1 MNKILAL
8 SISILILGISGQIKP
23 VSAKNNSIFLLAQT
37 SNLEAEAQQL
47 YQQGKYQASIE
58 LLEQA
63 IANYAVQG
71 DNYRQAAA
79 LRNLAL
85 VNLKIGEWEKT
96 SNNITSALE
105 ILNNLS
111 DTKENQQ
118 LKAAIFD
125 VKGQLE
131 LTIGQ
136 PELALETWKQA
147 EKIYQNFD
155 LLNDL
160 TKSKINQAQALQ
172 ALGLYATA
180 LTNLKEI
187 QETLQAEP
195 DSLIKAKALQSL
207 GDVLRG
213 VGQLQLSQEVL
224 QSSLEIA
231 ENLGT
236 SEQIAISLIS
246 LGNTTR
252 LLQETDTATLLYQR
266 VIEETFSP
274 ELQTQAQLNQLNLL
288 IDKKDYN
295 QATKLIPSIDNL
307 LTQLPQSQTKVYAR
321 INFAENLTK
330 LRKDARNKQNLPS
343 EISASRISK
352 ILATAIQE
360 ARNLGDRRAESSGLG
375 NLGKLYEQNQQWD
388 EAKEI
393 TEQALILA
401 QGINAPDLAY
411 QWQWQLGKILAVK
424 KERKGAINAYS
435 QAVDNLK
442 ALRSDIVAI
451 SSEVQYDFR
460 ESVEPVYRELVSL
473 LLQPNQ
479 PGENPTQE
487 NLKQA
492 REIIESLQLAELDNF
507 FRDACLDAQPVTIDQ
522 LDRKAAIFYP
532 IILADRLEVIL
543 ALPDRPLISYTT
555 NLPKAEIEA
564 TIQEMFQALTNPRE
578 RIFIDNFL
586 EPSQK
591 VYNWLIRPIEK
602 ELKSSG
608 IETIVLVPDGRFRN
622 IPIATLHDGEKY
634 LAETYSV
641 ATAPSLQL
649 VDPKP
654 LVREKIQVLSG
665 GLSEARQGFAPLP
678 GVADE
683 LEKIK
688 SQVPTEILIN
698 ESFTEPNVN
707 QQVTEKAYPV
717 VHLATHGEF
726 SSQVENTFVLTWNEK
741 INIEDLRNLLKSDTK
756 QIRPIELL
764 VLSACQTA
772 AGDDRAALGLAGVA
786 VRAGARSTVASLW
799 YVSDEGTSLLM
810 TNFYRELTN
819 PEISKAEALRRA
831 QVQVLAEEKF
841 AHPYFWSAFV
851 LVGNWL

>member
-8 SISILILGISGQIKP
+8 LISILVLGISGQIKP
-23 VSAKNNSIFLLAQT
+23 ALANYSANFLLAQAN
-37 SNLEAEAQQL
+37 NLESEAQQL
-47 YQQGKYQASIE
+47 YQQSKYQASIE
-58 LLEQA
+58 LLQQA
-63 IANYAVQG
+63 IANYATQG

-85 VNLKIGEWEKT
+85 VNLKIGELEQA
-96 SNNITSALE
+96 SNNISSALNL
-105 ILNNLS
+105 LNNLENS
-111 DTKENQQ
+111 QANQQ
-118 LKAAIFD
+118 LKAANFD
-125 VKGQLE
+125 IQGQIE

-136 PELALETWKQA
+136 PELALETWKKA
-147 EKIYQNFD
+147 EKIYRNLD
-155 LLNDL
+155 LLSNL

-180 LTNLKEI
+180 LTNLNEI
-187 QETLQAEP
+187 RATLQAEP
-195 DSLIKAKALQSL
+195 DSIIKAKALQSL

-213 VGQLQLSQEVL
+213 VGQLKLSQEVL

-231 ENLGT
+231 ENLGA
-236 SEQIAISLIS
+236 SEQIGISLIS

-252 LLQETDTATLLYQR
+252 LLQDTDTATLLYQR
-266 VIEETFSP
+266 VSTETFSP
-274 ELQTQAQLNQLNLL
+274 ELQTQAQLNQLNLF
-288 IDKKDYN
+288 IDKKNYD
-295 QATKLIPSIDNL
+295 QAINLIPAINKL

-321 INFAENLTK
+321 INFAASLTK
-330 LRKDARNKQNLPS
+330 LRKNVIKKQNLPT
-343 EISASRISK
+343 EISNSEISK
-352 ILATAIQE
+352 ILAIAIQE
-360 ARNLGDRRAESSGLG
+360 ARNLGDKRAESYGLG
-375 NLGKLYEQNQQWD
+375 NLGKLYQQNQQWN
-388 EAKEI
+388 EAKKV

-401 QGINAPDLAY
+401 QGINAPDIAY

-424 KERKGAINAYS
+424 KERKGAISAYS

-473 LLQPNQ
+473 LLLPNEL
-479 PGENPTQE
+479 GETPTQE

-492 REIIESLQLAELDNF
+492 REIIESLQVAELDNF
-507 FRDACLDAQPVTIDQ
+507 FRDACLNAQPVTIDQ
-522 LDRKAAIFYP
+522 LDQQAAIFYP
-532 IILADRLEVIL
+532 IILEDRLEVIL
-543 ALPDRPLISYTT
+543 ALPNRPLISYTT
-555 NLPKAEIEA
+555 NLPKTEIES
-564 TIQEMFQALTNPRE
+564 TILKMFQALTNPRE
-578 RIFIDNFL
+578 RRFIEKFL
-586 EPSQK
+586 EPSQEI
-591 VYNWLIRPIEK
+591 YNWLIRPIEK
-602 ELKSSG
+602 ELKASG
-608 IETIVLVPDGRFRN
+608 IKTIVLVPDGRFRN

-654 LVREKIQVLSG
+654 LARENIQVLSG
-665 GLSEARQGFAPLP
+665 GLSEARQGFSPLP
-678 GVADE
+678 GVEFE
-683 LEKIK
+683 LERIK
-688 SQVPTEILIN
+688 AQVPTEILIN

-707 QQVTEKAYPV
+707 QQITEKAYPV

-726 SSQVENTFVLTWNEK
+726 SSQVEDTFILTWNDK

-786 VRAGARSTVASLW
+786 VRAGARSTLASLW

>member
-23 VSAKNNSIFLLAQT
+23 ASAKNNSIFLLAQT
-37 SNLEAEAQQL
+37 TNLEAEAQQL

-63 IANYAVQG
+63 IANYAAQG
-71 DNYRQAAA
+71 DNYRQATA

-96 SNNITSALE
+96 SNNIISALD

-111 DTKENQQ
+111 ETKQNQQ
-118 LKAAIFD
+118 LKAATFD
-125 VKGQLE
+125 IKGQLE

-147 EKIYQNFD
+147 AEIYRNFD
-155 LLNDL
+155 LLSDL

-180 LTNLKEI
+180 LTNLNEI
-187 QETLQAEP
+187 RETLQAEP

-213 VGQLQLSQEVL
+213 VGQLQLSQELL

-231 ENLGT
+231 ENLGA

-252 LLQETDTATLLYQR
+252 LLQETDTASLLYQR

-288 IDKKDYN
+288 IDQKDYDR
-295 QATKLIPSIDNL
+295 AIKLIPSIDNL

-321 INFAENLTK
+321 INFAESLTK
-330 LRKDARNKQNLPS
+330 LRKDVKNKQNLPS
-343 EISASRISK
+343 AISASGISK

-375 NLGKLYEQNQQWD
+375 NLGKLYQQNQQWD

-578 RIFIDNFL
+578 RRFIENFL

-602 ELKSSG
+602 ELKSSD

-654 LVREKIQVLSG
+654 LAREKIQVLSG

-683 LEKIK
+683 LAKIQ

>member
-23 VSAKNNSIFLLAQT
+23 ASAKNNSIFLLAQT
-37 SNLEAEAQQL
+37 TNLEAEAQQL

-63 IANYAVQG
+63 IANYAAQG
-71 DNYRQAAA
+71 DNYRQATA

-96 SNNITSALE
+96 SNNIISALD

-111 DTKENQQ
+111 ETKQNQQ
-118 LKAAIFD
+118 LKAATFD
-125 VKGQLE
+125 IKGQLE

-147 EKIYQNFD
+147 AEIYRNFD
-155 LLNDL
+155 LLSDL

-180 LTNLKEI
+180 LTNLNEI
-187 QETLQAEP
+187 RETLQAEP

-213 VGQLQLSQEVL
+213 VGQLQLSQELL

-231 ENLGT
+231 ENLGA

-252 LLQETDTATLLYQR
+252 LLQETDTASLLYQR

-288 IDKKDYN
+288 IDQKDYDR
-295 QATKLIPSIDNL
+295 AIKLIPSIDNL

-321 INFAENLTK
+321 INFAESLTK
-330 LRKDARNKQNLPS
+330 LRKDVKNKQNLPGA
-343 EISASRISK
+343 ISASGISK

-375 NLGKLYEQNQQWD
+375 NLGKLYQQNQQWD

-578 RIFIDNFL
+578 RRFIENFL

-602 ELKSSG
+602 ELKSSD

-654 LVREKIQVLSG
+654 LAREKIQVLSG

-683 LEKIK
+683 LAKIQ

-819 PEISKAEALRRA
+819 SGISKAEALRRA